1 MCVLW
6 RGRETGLLFR
16 RASLILLSIIIN
28 YHMCIFLSTIKK
40 RVEPLYSEAIF
51 LKRCVRL
58 TLLDTEHSI
67 IEAEETFF
75 LV

>member
-1 MCVLW
+1 
-6 RGRETGLLFR
+6 
-16 RASLILLSIIIN
+16 
-28 YHMCIFLSTIKK
+28 MCIFLSTIKK